1 MKNRLCFPLIGLCV
15 CSFLPRGFALGL
27 APFVETNNTKDS
39 FAIVQ
44 DHRQATLMVDS
55 TDFPGVLRAA
65 EDLRKDVAR
74 VTGVAP
80 DSGFPERAW
89 VSRAII
95 VGTIG
100 KNAIIDRLISDH
112 KIDVSGIKGQWESFL
127 IQVVPDAAA
136 NLSGGALV
144 IAGSDKRGTIFGIY
158 ELCEQIGVSPWYWW
172 ADVPVEH
179 KDALF
184 VKAGR
189 IVQGPPSVKYRG
201 LFLNDESPDLTG
213 WVREKYGTV
222 AVRGGAATA
231 NYGRGF
237 YTNLFELILRL
248 RGNYLWPAMWN
259 NRFNEDDPENARLA
273 DEYGVVMGT
282 SHQEPMLR
290 AQKEWDW
297 GANYGRAVG
306 NWNYSTAA
314 QQPVLQQF
322 WREGV
327 RRNKDFESIFT
338 MGLRA
343 ENDSGAPIGK
353 DLTGEIVNVQRK
365 ILAEEV
371 NADLTKVPQAW
382 CLYKEV
388 QDFYN
393 QGLQVPEDIT
403 MLWADDNWG
412 DVRRLPT
419 AEERKRP
426 GGAGIYYHFD
436 YHGGPRS
443 YQWINTSPIAKIW
456 DQMSLAKEY
465 GANRI
470 WIVNVGHFKGYE
482 LPLEYFFSL
491 GWNANRWTNS
501 NVNEFTRLWAARE
514 FGSDKAADIADIL
527 AKYTKYNGRRK
538 PELLEAGT
546 YSLDHYQEAERVV
559 AEYQA
564 ISNKAE
570 EISRQLP
577 PEKQDAFYELVLFPI
592 KACAI
597 LNQMYVAANQNAV
610 FARQGRASAN
620 DKAAECR
627 ALFQEET
634 NLMAYFNHTFA
645 NGKWDHF
652 MDQPFIGYT
661 SWSEPRNGNNLGA
674 IRLASTQVAEEP
686 GMGIAVE
693 GSGDAL
699 AQFDSFNRQ
708 RHYVDVFNKGKT
720 PFGFEASATEP
731 WITVSESSGKVEK
744 DKRLWI
750 RVDWSK
756 APSGL
761 ATGTVKVARTVTDA
775 VDAQAAGNFDVK
787 VSAFNPVEVTRDSL
801 QGFVEGEGVVSIEP
815 EHFTRAI
822 DAGTSRWI
830 RIEDYGRTLSG
841 MRADGPLDA
850 PEAVPGKDSPCLE
863 YKMYLFTNGEAEV
876 SAVTSPTLNFVPG
889 RGLRLAI
896 SFDDAPPRT
905 VSLVPANFNAQNG
918 NRDWEESVKN
928 NARTVKTKFTLA
940 APGYHTLKLWMVDPG
955 VVLQK
960 LVVDLGGLKTSYL
973 GPPESY
979 FKLPAANSQ

>member
-1 MKNRLCFPLIGLCV
+1 MKNRLCLPLIGLCV

-27 APFVETNNTKDS
+27 APFVETVNTRDS

-44 DHRQATLMVDS
+44 DHRAATLWVNS
-55 TDFPGVLRAA
+55 NDFPGVLRAA

-74 VTGVAP
+74 VAGVTPEVIPAAGAP
-80 DSGFPERAW
+80 GPNT
-89 VSRAII
+89 II

-100 KNAIIDRLISDH
+100 KTAIIDRLINDH

-127 IQVVPDAAA
+127 IQVVPDAEPG
-136 NLSGGALV
+136 LPSTLV

-158 ELCEQIGVSPWYWW
+158 ELSEQIGVSPWYWW

-213 WVREKYGTV
+213 WVREKFGQIQV
-222 AVRGGAATA
+222 QGGGSTA

-248 RGNYLWPAMWN
+248 KGNYLWPAMWN

-306 NWNYSTAA
+306 NWNYSVAA

-371 NADLTKVPQAW
+371 NPDLTKVPQAW

-388 QDFYN
+388 QDYYN
-393 QGLQVPEDIT
+393 QGLKVPEDVT
-403 MLWADDNWG
+403 LLWADDNWG

-465 GANRI
+465 GADRI

-482 LPLEYFFSL
+482 LPLEYIFSL
-491 GWNANRWTNS
+491 GWDAGRWTNS

-514 FGSDKAADIADIL
+514 FGADKAADIADIL

-546 YSLDHYQEAERVV
+546 YSLDHYQEAERV
-559 AEYQA
+559 AADFQA
-564 ISNKAE
+564 ISNKAV

-577 PEKQDAFYELVLFPI
+577 PEKQDAFYELVLFPV

-597 LNQMYVAANQNAV
+597 LNEMYLAANQNAV

-634 NLMAYFNHTFA
+634 NLMAYFNRTFA

-661 SWSEPRNGNNLGA
+661 TWSEPRSGNNLGA
-674 IRLASTQVAEEP
+674 IRLASTQVPEAAE
-686 GMGIAVE
+686 MGVAVD
-693 GSGDAL
+693 GGGGAL
-699 AQFDSFNRQ
+699 PQFDSFNRQ
-708 RHYVDVFNKGKT
+708 RHYVDVFNKGAT
-720 PFGFEASATEP
+720 PFAFTVSASEP
-731 WITVSESSGKVEK
+731 WITLSETGGTIEK
-744 DKRLWI
+744 DKHLWVS
-750 RVDWSK
+750 VDWSK
-756 APSGL
+756 APSG
-761 ATGTVKVARTVTDA
+761 AAAGTVRVTGANTNYVVAVP
-775 VDAQAAGNFDVK
+775 
-787 VSAFNPVEVTRDSL
+787 AFNPAVVTRDSL

-822 DAGTSRWI
+822 DAGASRWI

-841 MRADGPLDA
+841 MRAAGPLDA

-863 YKMYLFTNGEAEV
+863 YKMYLFTTGGAEV
-876 SAVTSPTLNFVPG
+876 SAITSPTLNFVPG
-889 RGLRLAI
+889 RALRFAI

-905 VSLVPANFNAQNG
+905 FALVPEDYNAQNS
-918 NRDWEESVKN
+918 NRDWEETVKN
-928 NARTVKTKFTLA
+928 NARTVKTKFSVTSG
-940 APGYHTLKLWMVDPG
+940 GYHTLKLWMVDPG
-955 VVLQK
+955 VVVQK
-960 LVVDLGGLKTSYL
+960 LVVDLGGLKPSYL

-979 FKLPAANSQ
+979 FSGIPAPAKN